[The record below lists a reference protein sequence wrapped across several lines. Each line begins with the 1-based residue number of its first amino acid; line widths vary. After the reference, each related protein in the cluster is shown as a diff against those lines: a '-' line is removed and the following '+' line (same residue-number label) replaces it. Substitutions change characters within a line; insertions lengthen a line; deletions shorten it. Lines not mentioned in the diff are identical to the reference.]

1 MISWAFYSVILWV
14 LGELHDFFGILLK
27 VILLV
32 WGEPRDFLGHF
43 TQSHIMGLGR
53 TA

>member
-1 MISWAFYSVILWV
+1 MIFWHFMQSYLWFWGELHDFFGAFYSVILWV
-14 LGELHDFFGILLK
+14 WGELH
-27 VILLV
+27 
-32 WGEPRDFLGHF
+32 DFLGHF